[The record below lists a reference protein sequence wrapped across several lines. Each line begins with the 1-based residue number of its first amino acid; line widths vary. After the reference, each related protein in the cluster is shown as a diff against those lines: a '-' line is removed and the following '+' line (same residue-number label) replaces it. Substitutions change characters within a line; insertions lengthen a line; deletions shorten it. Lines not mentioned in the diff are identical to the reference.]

1 MGGKTEAQII
11 EERLSLENKIIRYLG
26 PNVQFLNTNFN
37 FPGKNAL
44 FYLAKSLEVL
54 SQADIAFFAERWEN
68 YKGCK
73 IEHQCCLDYGI
84 KRVYELNL
92 KFD

>member
-54 SQADIAFFAERWEN
+54 S
-68 YKGCK
+68 
-73 IEHQCCLDYGI
+73 
-84 KRVYELNL
+84 
-92 KFD
+92 